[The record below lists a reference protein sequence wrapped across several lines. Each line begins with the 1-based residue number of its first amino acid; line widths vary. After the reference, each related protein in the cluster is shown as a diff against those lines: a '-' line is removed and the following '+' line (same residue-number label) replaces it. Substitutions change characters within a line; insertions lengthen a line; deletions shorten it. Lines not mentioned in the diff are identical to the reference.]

1 MEIWKPIS
9 EFPGRYEVSNLG
21 RIRVKSTRL
30 IRKLTLLNTKY
41 LSIKFKIDK
50 KTYNRLVH
58 RIVAREFCEGYSD
71 GMVVNH
77 KNADRLDNRACNLE
91 WVTQKEN
98 VADMKRRG
106 VLNVKSAHKVAHE
119 KRKIPTQQ
127 YTIDGVFV
135 AEYPSARSAAAA
147 IGLKENNISRT
158 ARCHKG
164 RNTSGGFVW
173 RYACLLN
180 RETEATA

>member
-1 MEIWKPIS
+1 MEIWKPVS
-9 EFPGRYEVSNLG
+9 EFPDRYEVSNLG
-21 RIRVKSTRL
+21 RIRVKSTGL

-58 RIVAREFCEGYSD
+58 RLVALEFCEGFAD
-71 GMVVNH
+71 GLVVNH
-77 KNADRLDNRACNLE
+77 KNADRLDNSACNLE

-106 VLNVKSAHKVAHE
+106 ALNVEAAHKVAQE
-119 KRKIPTQQ
+119 RRKIPTQQ
-127 YTIDGVFV
+127 FTVTGDFV
-135 AEYPSARSAAAA
+135 AQYPSARVAAST
-147 IGLKENNISRT
+147 IGLNENNIST
-158 ARCHKG
+158 AARRYDG
-164 RNTSGGFVW
+164 RRTSGGFVW

-180 RETEATA
+180 KESEAI